1 MRYLVLME
9 RANQPPSV
17 LSALYFPLLLGLR
30 NFGIDLVKNP
40 AKAKQFLG
48 IVPQEF
54 NFMQFETV
62 QDILINQAGYFGIT
76 AKDAKLRAEE
86 LLKALGLWDKKIR
99 PQECFLGA

>member
-1 MRYLVLME
+1 M
-9 RANQPPSV
+9 
-17 LSALYFPLLLGLR
+17 
-30 NFGIDLVKNP
+30 
-40 AKAKQFLG
+40 G

-86 LLKALGLWDKKIR
+86 LLKALGLWDKKKIR